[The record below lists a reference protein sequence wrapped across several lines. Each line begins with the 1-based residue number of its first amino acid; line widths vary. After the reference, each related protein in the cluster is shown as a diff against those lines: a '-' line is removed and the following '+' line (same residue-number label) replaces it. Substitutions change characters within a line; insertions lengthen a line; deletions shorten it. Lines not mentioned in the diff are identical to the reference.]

1 MAVMH
6 PSDAFDYDH
15 DMPKPGKRL
24 PPDLPEGYKTNPKPA
39 PDDDIRDYV
48 PLLDYVLVETDDQL
62 ETKTAGG
69 IIVPDQAAKAGVE
82 GRVVAAGPGNHQ
94 NGVFIPNRVRVGM
107 WVRFGNWAAGNE
119 RKIKVAGK
127 VYLLMREEDC
137 LMTRPSRFAK

>member
-1 MAVMH
+1 MALNDVR
-6 PSDAFDYDH
+6 DAFEYDH
-15 DMPKPGKRL
+15 DMPRAGKPEAKL
-24 PPDLPEGYKTNPKPA
+24 S

-48 PLLDYVLVETDDQL
+48 PLLDYVLVETDDKL

-69 IIVPDQAAKAGVE
+69 IIVPDQSAKAGVE

-94 NGVFIPNRVRVGM
+94 NGVFIPNRVSVGM

-119 RKIKVAGK
+119 RKISVAGK

-137 LMTRPSRFAK
+137 LMTRPSRFSKTPGTTRA